1 MGEAVG
7 GYGCYMPEEIEFK
20 DPLQSGKAGQSGV
33 GKGSINQQMC
43 SIGNR
48 LFRAGGSVSAVPLL
62 QHREIM
68 QEWQAGIGD
77 QLAAT
82 EVAQFG
88 FALQCLDGAIAGG
101 RSHQVYALELITK
114 SQVGNAGIG
123 DAALPCQLECL
134 KIGKM
139 LQNFEPTICQTTTG
153 VLVQIQM
160 LQLWHAR

>member
-7 GYGCYMPEEIEFK
+7 GYGCYMPEE
-20 DPLQSGKAGQSGV
+20 
-33 GKGSINQQMC
+33 
-43 SIGNR
+43 
-48 LFRAGGSVSAVPLL
+48 
-62 QHREIM
+62 
-68 QEWQAGIGD
+68 
-77 QLAAT
+77 
-82 EVAQFG
+82 
-88 FALQCLDGAIAGG
+88 
-101 RSHQVYALELITK
+101 LELITK

-160 LQLWHAR
+160 LQLWHARQVQQAVIGELSRAAETQTGDMIEL